1 MIQKLFATIIFILFV
16 SISNAQMVSY
26 TLQESFT
33 KDQLD
38 STLAATGFNLPIPP
52 QYDIEVYQVIY
63 KTPYKHIDSLVN
75 VSGIVVFPKNAV
87 CPSALACY
95 AHGTFT
101 KRTQVPSY
109 EGPERPIGL
118 FFAGIGGVVTAMPDE
133 LGMGDS
139 DPSVIIH
146 PYINAFHSGYASVN
160 MMRAARQLADTLGIA
175 LSGEVVLT
183 GYSQGGYTT
192 MATNKLIQE
201 NFPSEFNIIASA
213 PMSGPYDLKKT
224 MVDVMLSFDTFPAPS
239 YLPYLLLGYYSVY
252 PSLQQAYPNF
262 SDVFKSPYD
271 TVLPPLFY
279 SKQYTTSQIDNF
291 CHPVPRMMIRDSA
304 IMAFETDTNHVFR
317 QILAENDLLGWVPQN
332 PVKIHYCTG
341 DRQVS
346 YLNAIR
352 ADSTWNAN
360 GAPDVVSENFGN
372 HDHGPCV
379 EPSLVSATFY
389 LLGKLSVCTGVEESK
404 TISFHLY
411 PNPSDGKVNILK
423 EEGIFD
429 FAVFD
434 FNGKLIQS
442 KRLTD
447 VAEQVDLGKLPAG
460 FYTAEL
466 KDKAGNVSR
475 KKMLIR

>member
-1 MIQKLFATIIFILFV
+1 MKKLSASLFAVLFTLMV
-16 SISNAQMVSY
+16 NAQMVSY

-33 KDQLD
+33 IAQLD
-38 STLAATGFNLPIPP
+38 SVLSATGFALPISP

-63 KTPYKHIDSLVN
+63 KTPYRHIDSLVN
-75 VSGIVVFPKNAV
+75 ASGIVVFPKNKT
-87 CPSALACY
+87 CPSALGCY

-101 KRTQVPSY
+101 KRVQVPSY

-118 FFAGIGGVVTAMPDE
+118 FFAGIGGVVAAMPDE

-139 DPSVIIH
+139 DSSVIIH
-146 PYINAFHSGYASVN
+146 PYINGFHSGYASVN

-201 NFPSEFNIIASA
+201 NFSSEFNVVASA
-213 PMSGPYDLKKT
+213 PMSGPYDLNVT
-224 MVDVMLSFDTFPAPS
+224 MVDVMLSFDTFAAPS

-252 PSLQQAYPNF
+252 PSLQQLYPNF

-271 TVLPPLFY
+271 SILPPLYY
-279 SKQYTTSQIDNF
+279 SKLYSTGDIDQY
-291 CHPVPRMMIRDSA
+291 CHPVPRMMIQDSA
-304 IMAFETDTNHVFR
+304 INAFANDLNHPLR

-332 PVKIHYCTG
+332 PVKIHYCTA

-360 GAPDVVSENFGN
+360 GAPDVTKQNFGN
-372 HDHGPCV
+372 LDHGPCV
-379 EPSLVSATFY
+379 EPSLSSAAIY
-389 LLGKLSVCTGVEESK
+389 ILGKLSACTGVEEAK
-404 TISFHLY
+404 RISFQLY
-411 PNPSDGKVNILK
+411 PNPSSGKINILK
-423 EEGIFD
+423 EEG
-429 FAVFD
+429 VLQLSVYD
-434 FNGKLIQS
+434 FNGKLIQTN
-442 KRLTD
+442 RLTD
-447 VAEQVDLGKLPAG
+447 VAEQVDLGSLPAG
-460 FYTAEL
+460 FYVVEI
-466 KDKAGNVSR
+466 KDAQGRSSH
-475 KKMLIR
+475 KKLMLQ